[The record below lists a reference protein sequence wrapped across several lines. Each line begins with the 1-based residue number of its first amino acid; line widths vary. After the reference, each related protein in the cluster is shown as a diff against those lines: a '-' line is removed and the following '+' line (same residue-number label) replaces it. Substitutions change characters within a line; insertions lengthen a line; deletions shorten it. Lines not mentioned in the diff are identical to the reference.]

1 MERLRREIYYYIK
14 NNTLME
20 DIEMGFFGDI
30 AIELQQEFN
39 ISLEEAEHYIDD
51 FLKDV
56 VNFEELNNTEEW

>member
-56 VNFEELNNTEEW
+56 VNFEELNNTEE

>member
-1 MERLRREIYYYIK
+1 
-14 NNTLME
+14 ME

>member
-30 AIELQQEFN
+30 AVELQQEFN

-56 VNFEELNNTEEW
+56 VNFEELNNTEE

>member
-20 DIEMGFFGDI
+20 DIEMGFFGDV

>member
-39 ISLEEAEHYIDD
+39 I
-51 FLKDV
+51 
-56 VNFEELNNTEEW
+56 

>member
-20 DIEMGFFGDI
+20 DIEMGFFGDV

-56 VNFEELNNTEEW
+56 VNFEELNNTEE